1 MTEPALIFEDV
12 SFLYADRTRGLD
24 RVSFSVMP
32 GECIA
37 LCGRNGSGKS
47 TLLRHANGLA
57 LPSSG
62 QVRVFGVCTKK
73 DAVFARLNVGMVFAD
88 SSAQIVEERV
98 YEDVAFGPENLNLP
112 MSEVKR
118 RVEKV
123 LNWTGLSPLA
133 AKRTETLSSGEKRR
147 LAIAGVLAME
157 PKIIV
162 LDEPFS
168 NLDWPGKT
176 ALLEELLRLRD
187 LGTTLVVA
195 THDVELVQ
203 GLCSRILIMEKGA
216 VIRDGGLDDFAGESQ
231 ILGLRPWGR
240 IPYA

>member
-1 MTEPALIFEDV
+1 MTAPALIFEDV
-12 SFLYADRTRGLD
+12 SYFYADKTRGLD
-24 RVSFSVMP
+24 RVGFSVMP

-57 LPSSG
+57 RPSSG
-62 QVRVFGVCTKK
+62 RVMVFGVCTKK
-73 DAVFARLNVGMVFAD
+73 DAVFARLAVGMVFAD

-112 MSEVKR
+112 RPEVKR
-118 RVEKV
+118 RVEKA
-123 LNWTGLSPLA
+123 LDWTGLAPLA
-133 AKRTETLSSGEKRR
+133 AKRTENLSSGEKRR

-157 PKIIV
+157 PRVIV

-176 ALLEELLRLRD
+176 ALLDELLRLKD
-187 LGTTLVVA
+187 LGTTLIVA

-203 GLCSRILIMEKGA
+203 GLCSRILIMDKGA
-216 VIRDGGLDDFAGESQ
+216 LIRDGGLAEFAAESQ
-231 ILGLRPWGR
+231 SLGLRPWGQTSR
-240 IPYA
+240 V